1 MDCDVYRDQLLEVLY
16 GEADA
21 ETAASF
27 ERHLSDCV
35 ACREELAELSAVRGA
50 LQAWKLPRQRPSV
63 RRFAPPRFL
72 WAAAAAALVI
82 LAVGGAVGLAG
93 LEMRLQGGPVVV
105 QLGGV
110 ARPVVAPQP
119 VDTTPQMRSSAP
131 MMVAVPASDAQEA
144 IMMRR
149 LAELIRESET
159 RQQQTLRASLS
170 GFEERTAR
178 QRRYDLARIGAGLSY
193 LDGKSGQHMA
203 RTTELMGYVLQASNR
218 RDP

>member
-1 MDCDVYRDQLLEVLY
+1 MDCDRDRDQLLEVLY

-27 ERHLSDCV
+27 ARHVADCCD
-35 ACREELAELSAVRGA
+35 CRQEMAELTAVRGA
-50 LQAWKLPRQRPSV
+50 LQAWQLPRQRPVV
-63 RRFAPPRFL
+63 RRFAPPRYF

-93 LEMRLQGGPVVV
+93 LEMRLQGGPVLV

-110 ARPVVAPQP
+110 GRPAVAPQP
-119 VDTTPQMRSSAP
+119 ATIAPDVLLPAATTT
-131 MMVAVPASDAQEA
+131 VPARDANEA
-144 IMMRR
+144 IVLQRV
-149 LAELIRESET
+149 AELIQQSET
-159 RQQQTLRASLS
+159 RQQQVLRASLS